1 MPEIVIHRLAEWNG
15 NEVFVLREDLLPLA
29 CGGNKVRIVQKL
41 LEDARG
47 KGATAIVGYGNSRSN
62 MCRVLAMMCAK
73 EGVSCVIVSP
83 SDDDGSHVETANS
96 RIVRMSGARI
106 VTCRKGAAVSET
118 LSDVMKELADSG
130 ACPYYVFGDAYG
142 HGNEA
147 VLSSAYEDVA
157 QAILNW
163 QVSNGLKFDRVALAV
178 GTGSTYAGL
187 VKGFRSAGSSV
198 PVTGF
203 SIARDLERCK
213 AGIVAFTNHPTDV
226 LDIALGG
233 GYGRTSAAEL
243 DFLAQV
249 RAQTAILFDPVYA
262 GKALWGLSMFV
273 QETGICGER
282 ILFVHTGSLP
292 LALDGLQMTNSFEI
306 CRLSDF
312 AEFALEEYDR
322 IVGQMPQH
330 ALHGEEL
337 RAYIRKMLECG
348 VVYVIKNRSR
358 LLGLIGFYCND
369 FNSRRA
375 YLSMIACDESIRGT
389 GAATALMNQMFSDC
403 RRVGMRTIEATV
415 VRDNLRATCFY
426 KRLGFVLS
434 NDPEDATRFHMRLEF
449 V

>member
-1 MPEIVIHRLAEWNG
+1 MSELVIHRLAEWNG

-47 KGATAIVGYGNSRSN
+47 KGATVIIGYGNSRSN

-73 EGVSCVIVSP
+73 EGFSCVIVSP
-83 SDDDGSHVETANS
+83 SDDDGSRVETVNS
-96 RIVRMSGARI
+96 HIVRMSGARI

-118 LSDVMKELADSG
+118 ISAVVKELADSG

-142 HGNEA
+142 RGNEE
-147 VLSSAYEDVA
+147 VLASAYEEVA
-157 QAILNW
+157 RSILNW
-163 QVSNGLKFDRVALAV
+163 QASKSLKFDRVALAV

-187 VKGFRSAGSSV
+187 VKGFRAADSSV

-203 SIARDLERCK
+203 TIARDLERCR
-213 AGIVAFTNHPTDV
+213 AGVAAFTNYPADIV
-226 LDIALGG
+226 DIALGG

-249 RAQTAILFDPVYA
+249 RAQTAILFDPIYA
-262 GKALWGLSMFV
+262 GKALWGLAQFV
-273 QETGICGER
+273 PKATIHGER
-282 ILFVHTGSLP
+282 ILFIHTGSLP
-292 LALDGLQMTNSFEI
+292 LALDGLEMRNSFAVS
-306 CRLSDF
+306 RLTDF
-312 AEFALEEYDR
+312 SEFALEEYDR

-337 RAYIRKMLECG
+337 RAYVQKMLEYG
-348 VVYVIKNRSR
+348 VIYVIKNQSE

-375 YLSMIACDESIRGT
+375 YLSMIACHASIRGT

-403 RRVGMRTIEATV
+403 RRAGMCMIEATV
-415 VRDNLRATCFY
+415 VRDNLRAICFY
-426 KRLGFVLS
+426 KRLGFVFS
-434 NDPEDATRFHMRLEF
+434 DDPTDAARYHMRLDL